1 MNHWM
6 TKTKQQTFLATFIPV
21 FTFLLKLSYGLVDC
35 VYERTFYFHEY
46 DGQWLSKKE
55 YSKLAI

>member
-1 MNHWM
+1 M
-6 TKTKQQTFLATFIPV
+6 TKKKQQTFLATFIPV

-46 DGQWLSKKE
+46 DGQ
-55 YSKLAI
+55 